1 MDCAL
6 RRTRNLTK
14 AVDEDTAMTDASAKA
29 VKGGRD
35 SRVAKGE
42 DVEMADGTEHQQELA
57 PECPNLNDLDGDSR
71 CVVV

>member
-1 MDCAL
+1 
-6 RRTRNLTK
+6 
-14 AVDEDTAMTDASAKA
+14 MTDASAKA